1 MSDGQPP
8 RRGVQGAPGGRRR
21 RGLLGVGPGVAAGLV
36 LHLGHAAPLAQ
47 APMPQQPVCPREVL
61 DTDRGTEGGRRQT
74 YSPSQGVKIMWG

>member
-61 DTDRGTEGGRRQT
+61 GRGFGER
-74 YSPSQGVKIMWG
+74 GV